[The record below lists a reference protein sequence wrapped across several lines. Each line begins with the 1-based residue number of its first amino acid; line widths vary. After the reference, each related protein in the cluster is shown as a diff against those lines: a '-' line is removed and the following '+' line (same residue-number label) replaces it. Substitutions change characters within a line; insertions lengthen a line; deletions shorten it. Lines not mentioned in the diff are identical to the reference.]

1 MMQCYCHRSS
11 SCSIVMFLVVL
22 WWCRSSSIGVVVVGR
37 SSSSS
42 WFVVVVVVVIVVV
55 DIILCLRYYC
65 DDVVSSSVVLMH
77 RRRVPLSSSLFLSLS
92 LLLSRICVDCC
103 VHTLS
108 PLSIFLS
115 SIPPQQFQYL
125 SQALASHYRVLISIS
140 EFDDNRPD
148 GGDDGSNET

>member
-1 MMQCYCHRSS
+1 MMSYCLRRPPLLIS
-11 SCSIVMFLVVL
+11 
-22 WWCRSSSIGVVVVGR
+22 WRSSSICVVVVGR

-42 WFVVVVVVVIVVV
+42 WFVVVVVVVVVIVVV